1 MMMLGDI
8 LALARRSGAA
18 CQGWVVAADPGLA
31 SRIDEAAGREATDF
45 GGYIGLAV
53 ADFTEHASAEDWATL
68 TSRLRQADDPGRA
81 CIVSMIKWRLA
92 AVSAVAAPEH
102 QGRSRNE

>member
-8 LALARRSGAA
+8 LALARRSGAS
-18 CQGWVVAADPGLA
+18 CQGWLVAADPSL
-31 SRIDEAAGREATDF
+31 SERIDHAADREATDF

-68 TSRLRQADDPGRA
+68 TSRLRSADDPGRA
-81 CIVSMIKWRLA
+81 CVVSMIQWRLA
-92 AVSAVAAPEH
+92 ATETSATPTR
-102 QGRSRNE
+102 QGG